1 MRERAQTL
9 SCRNLRQFWEDDFV
23 VATEDV
29 IEETED
35 PVITILSWEDLET
48 HIPQAA
54 EDIRVMAINGTSGDV
69 LAYES
74 SRETELNVIV
84 IGGDKLSRGL
94 TLEGLTVSYFLRA
107 SRMYDTL
114 MQMGRWFG
122 YRPGFLDLCRLYT
135 HETCT
140 TGSST

>member
-1 MRERAQTL
+1 MLVHVTRFTSVQAEVKRQVEEEMRRITRRLRLGEGAGTDTIM
-9 SCRNLRQFWEDDFV
+9 SNSRQFWEDDFV

-74 SRETELNVIV
+74 SRET
-84 IGGDKLSRGL
+84 GTS
-94 TLEGLTVSYFLRA
+94 
-107 SRMYDTL
+107 M
-114 MQMGRWFG
+114 
-122 YRPGFLDLCRLYT
+122 
-135 HETCT
+135 
-140 TGSST
+140 